1 MGKVSRIDIY
11 EKLDKVIIPGAN
23 ISLVKYKGIRGLNID
38 ENGNIDIKIEVP
50 KQAENSLKELEKQ
63 ITEALKSVENVKEVK
78 VNISVNEKPYGTVEF
93 KNLIPSVKFPILIG
107 SGKGG
112 VGKSTVSTNLAI
124 ALAKLGYKVGLLD
137 ADFYGPSIAMMFGI
151 KEEPMV
157 NEKEKLIPI
166 EKHGVKVM
174 SIGFLLDDD
183 TPVIWRGPLL
193 MKALTQFLEDVEW
206 GELDYLLID
215 LPPGTGDIQLSL
227 AQNVKVKG
235 AIAVT
240 TPQDVAL
247 LDVKKA
253 VSMFEKLNIPVM
265 GVVENMSYFVCHN
278 CGTKHFIFSGNQTDT
293 GDKLGL
299 PVLGRIPID
308 TAIRE
313 GGDRGLPVV
322 VGYPESPVSKAFMDT
337 AKLIAEKS
345 GL

>member
-23 ISLVKYKGIRGLNID
+23 ISLVKYKGIRGLDID
-38 ENGNIDIKIEVP
+38 ENGNIDIKIEAP

-124 ALAKLGYKVGLLD
+124 ALAKLGHKVGLLD

>member
-1 MGKVSRIDIY
+1 MVKVSRIDIY
-11 EKLDKVIIPGAN
+11 ENLDKIIIPGAN
-23 ISLVKYKGIRGLNID
+23 VSIVKYKGIRGLEID
-38 ENGNIDIKIEVP
+38 ENGNVDIKIEVP
-50 KQAENSLKELEKQ
+50 KQAENSLTQLEEQVVKA
-63 ITEALKSVENVKEVK
+63 IKSVENVKEVK
-78 VNISVNEKPYGTVEF
+78 VSITVNEKPYGTVEF
-93 KNLIPSVKFPILIG
+93 KNLIPNVKFPILIG

-112 VGKSTVSTNLAI
+112 VGKSTVSSNLAI
-124 ALAKLGYKVGLLD
+124 SLAKLGHKVGLLD

-151 KEEPMV
+151 KEEPEV
-157 NEKEKLIPI
+157 NEKEKLVPF
-166 EKHGVKVM
+166 EKFGVKVM
-174 SIGFLLDDD
+174 SLGFLLEED

-253 VSMFEKLNIPVM
+253 VTMFEKLNIPVM

-308 TAIRE
+308 PAIRE
-313 GGDRGLPVV
+313 GGDKGLPIV
-322 VGYPESPVSKAFMDT
+322 VGYPESPVTKAFLDT
-337 AKLIAEKS
+337 AKLIADKS

>member
-1 MGKVSRIDIY
+1 MVKVSRIDIY
-11 EKLDKVIIPGAN
+11 ENLDKIIIPGAN
-23 ISLVKYKGIRGLNID
+23 VSIVKYKGIRGLEID
-38 ENGNIDIKIEVP
+38 ENGNVDIKIEVP
-50 KQAENSLKELEKQ
+50 KQAENSLTQLEEQVVKA
-63 ITEALKSVENVKEVK
+63 IKSVENVKEVK
-78 VNISVNEKPYGTVEF
+78 VSITVNEKPYGTVEF
-93 KNLIPSVKFPILIG
+93 KNLIPNVKFPILIG

-112 VGKSTVSTNLAI
+112 VGKSTVSSNLAI
-124 ALAKLGYKVGLLD
+124 SLAELGHKVGLLD

-151 KEEPMV
+151 KEEPEV
-157 NEKEKLIPI
+157 NEKEKLVPF
-166 EKHGVKVM
+166 EKFGVKVM
-174 SIGFLLDDD
+174 SLGFLLEED

-253 VSMFEKLNIPVM
+253 VTMFEKLNIPVM
-265 GVVENMSYFVCHN
+265 GVVENMSYFVCHT

-308 TAIRE
+308 PAIRE
-313 GGDRGLPVV
+313 GGDKGLPIV
-322 VGYPESPVSKAFMDT
+322 VGYPESPVTKAFLDT
-337 AKLIAEKS
+337 AKLIADKS

>member
-1 MGKVSRIDIY
+1 MAKISRIDIY
-11 EKLDKVIIPGAN
+11 ENLDKVIIPGAN
-23 ISLVKYKGIRGLNID
+23 ISIVKYKGIRGLEID
-38 ENGNIDIKIEVP
+38 DNGNVDIKIEVP
-50 KQAENSLKELEKQ
+50 KQAENSLKELEQKVV
-63 ITEALKSVENVKEVK
+63 EAVKSVENVTNVK
-78 VNISVNEKPYGTVEF
+78 VNITVNEKPYGTVEF
-93 KNLIPSVKFPILIG
+93 KNLIPNVKFPILIG

-124 ALAKLGYKVGLLD
+124 ALASLGHKVGLLD

-151 KEEPMV
+151 KDEPKV
-157 NEKEKLIPI
+157 NDKEKLVPF
-166 EKHGVKVM
+166 EKYGVKVM
-174 SIGFLLDDD
+174 SLGFLLEED

-193 MKALTQFLEDVEW
+193 MKALNQFLEDVEW

-227 AQNVKVKG
+227 AQNVKVRG

-253 VSMFEKLNIPVM
+253 VTMFEKLNIPVM
-265 GVVENMSYFVCHN
+265 GVIENMSYFVCHN

-308 TAIRE
+308 SAIRE
-313 GGDRGLPVV
+313 GGDRGLPIV
-322 VGYPESPVSKAFMDT
+322 VGYPESPVTKAFIDT
-337 AKLIAEKS
+337 AKLIADKS

>member
-1 MGKVSRIDIY
+1 M
-11 EKLDKVIIPGAN
+11 AN
-23 ISLVKYKGIRGLNID
+23 ISFNLNTD
-38 ENGNIDIKIEVP
+38 
-50 KQAENSLKELEKQ
+50 
-63 ITEALKSVENVKEVK
+63 ALKKVKHV
-78 VNISVNEKPYGTVEF
+78 VLVM
-93 KNLIPSVKFPILIG
+93 

-112 VGKSTVSTNLAI
+112 VGKSTVAVNLAV
-124 ALAKLGYKVGLLD
+124 ALGMQGKKVGLLD
-137 ADFYGPSIAMMFGI
+137 IDIHGPNVMRLLGALDKRPYSSDGKTI
-151 KEEPMV
+151 
-157 NEKEKLIPI
+157 IPPEVMNI
-166 EKHGVKVM
+166 KVM
-174 SIGFLLDDD
+174 SMASLLEEQNV
-183 TPVIWRGPLL
+183 PIVWRGPLKN
-193 MKALTQFLEDVEW
+193 KAIEQFIRDVEW

-253 VSMFEKLNIPVM
+253 VTMFEKLNIPVM
-265 GVVENMSYFVCHN
+265 GVVENMSYFVCHT

-308 TAIRE
+308 PAIRE
-313 GGDRGLPVV
+313 GGDKGLPIV
-322 VGYPESPVSKAFMDT
+322 VGYPESPVTKAFLDT
-337 AKLIAEKS
+337 AKLIADKS

>member
-1 MGKVSRIDIY
+1 MVKVSRIDIY

-23 ISLVKYKGIRGLNID
+23 VSLVKYKGIRGLEID
-38 ENGNIDIKIEVP
+38 EDGNVDIKVEVP
-50 KQAENSLKELEKQ
+50 KQAENNLKELEESVVKA
-63 ITEALKSVENVKEVK
+63 IKSVENVKEVK

-93 KNLIPSVKFPILIG
+93 KNLIPNVKFPILIG

-112 VGKSTVSTNLAI
+112 VGKSTVSSNLAI
-124 ALAKLGYKVGLLD
+124 AMAKLGHKVGLLD

-151 KEEPMV
+151 KEEPVV
-157 NEKEKLIPI
+157 NEKEKLVPF
-166 EKHGVKVM
+166 EKFGVKVM
-174 SIGFLLDDD
+174 SLGFLLEED

-253 VSMFEKLNIPVM
+253 VTMFEKLNIPVM
-265 GVVENMSYFVCHN
+265 GVIENMSYFICHN
-278 CGTKHFIFSGNQTDT
+278 CGTKHFIFSGNEMDT

-308 TAIRE
+308 SAIRE
-313 GGDRGLPVV
+313 GGDKGLPIV
-322 VGYPESPVSKAFMDT
+322 VGYPESPVTKEFLET
-337 AKLIAEKS
+337 AKIIAEKS

>member
-1 MGKVSRIDIY
+1 MAKVSRIDIY
-11 EKLDKVIIPGAN
+11 ENLDKVIIPGAN
-23 ISLVKYKGIRGLNID
+23 VSIVKYKGIRGLEID
-38 ENGNIDIKIEVP
+38 ENGNVDIKIEVP
-50 KQAENSLKELEKQ
+50 KQAENSLTQLEEQVVK
-63 ITEALKSVENVKEVK
+63 ALKSVENVKEVK
-78 VNISVNEKPYGTVEF
+78 VSITVNEKPYGTVEF
-93 KNLIPSVKFPILIG
+93 KNLIPNVQFPILIG

-112 VGKSTVSTNLAI
+112 VGKSTVSSNLAI
-124 ALAKLGYKVGLLD
+124 AMAKLGHKVGLLD

-151 KEEPMV
+151 KEEPQV
-157 NEKEKLIPI
+157 NEKEKLVPF
-166 EKHGVKVM
+166 EKFGVKVM
-174 SIGFLLDDD
+174 SLGFLLEED

-253 VSMFEKLNIPVM
+253 VTMFEKLNIPVM
-265 GVVENMSYFVCHN
+265 GVIENMSYFVCHN

-293 GDKLGL
+293 GDRLGL

-308 TAIRE
+308 PAIRE
-313 GGDRGLPVV
+313 GGDKGLPIV
-322 VGYPESPVSKAFMDT
+322 VGYPESPVTKAFLDT
-337 AKLIAEKS
+337 AKLIADKS

>member
-1 MGKVSRIDIY
+1 MTKVSRIDIY
-11 EKLDKVIIPGAN
+11 ENLDKVIIPGAN
-23 ISLVKYKGIRGLNID
+23 VSIVKYKGIRGLEID
-38 ENGNIDIKIEVP
+38 ENGNVDIKIEVP
-50 KQAENSLKELEKQ
+50 KQAENSLTQLEEQVVKA
-63 ITEALKSVENVKEVK
+63 IKSVENVKEVK
-78 VNISVNEKPYGTVEF
+78 VSITVNEKPYGTVEF
-93 KNLIPSVKFPILIG
+93 KNLIPNVKFPILIG

-112 VGKSTVSTNLAI
+112 VGKSTVSSNLAI
-124 ALAKLGYKVGLLD
+124 SLAKLGHKVGLLD

-151 KEEPMV
+151 KEEPEV
-157 NEKEKLIPI
+157 NEKEKLVPF
-166 EKHGVKVM
+166 EKFGVKVM
-174 SIGFLLDDD
+174 SLGFLLEED

-253 VSMFEKLNIPVM
+253 VTMFEKLNIPVM
-265 GVVENMSYFVCHN
+265 GVVENMSYFVCHT

-308 TAIRE
+308 PAIRE
-313 GGDRGLPVV
+313 GGDKGLPIV
-322 VGYPESPVSKAFMDT
+322 VGYPESPVTKAFLDT
-337 AKLIAEKS
+337 AKLIADKS

>member
-1 MGKVSRIDIY
+1 MVKVSRIDIY

-23 ISLVKYKGIRGLNID
+23 ISIVKYKGIKGLDID
-38 ENGNIDIKIEVP
+38 ENGNVTIKIEVP
-50 KQAENSLKELEKQ
+50 KQAESNLNSLQEQ
-63 ITEALKSVENVKEVK
+63 VIQAIKSVENVKEVK
-78 VNISVNEKPYGTVEF
+78 VSITVNEKPYGTVEF
-93 KNLIPSVKFPILIG
+93 KNLIPNVKFPILIG

-112 VGKSTVSTNLAI
+112 VGKSTVSSNLAI
-124 ALAKLGYKVGLLD
+124 ALAKQGFSVGLLD

-151 KEEPMV
+151 KEEPQV
-157 NEKEKLIPI
+157 NEKEKLVPF
-166 EKHGVKVM
+166 EKFGVKVM
-174 SIGFLLDDD
+174 SLGFLLEED
-183 TPVIWRGPLL
+183 TPVIWRGPIL

-253 VSMFEKLNIPVM
+253 VTMFEKLNIPVM
-265 GVVENMSYFVCHN
+265 GVIENMSYFVCHN

-293 GDKLGL
+293 GDRLGL
-299 PVLGRIPID
+299 PVLGKIPID
-308 TAIRE
+308 PAIRE
-313 GGDRGLPVV
+313 GGDKGLPIV
-322 VGYPESPVSKAFMDT
+322 VGYPESPVTKAFLDT
-337 AKLIAEKS
+337 AKLIADKS
-345 GL
+345 SL

>member
-1 MGKVSRIDIY
+1 MKKVSRIEIY
-11 EKLDKVIIPGAN
+11 EKLDKLVIPQAN
-23 ISLVKYKGIRGLNID
+23 VSLVKYKGIKGLEID
-38 ENGNIDIKIEVP
+38 EQGNVRIKIELP
-50 KQAENSLKELEKQ
+50 KQAEPHAESLKKQ
-63 ITEALKSVENVKEVK
+63 VEEVLKSVNNVNNVEIEV
-78 VNISVNEKPYGTVEF
+78 SVNEKPYGTVEF
-93 KNLIPSVKFPILIG
+93 KNLIPSVKFPILVG

-112 VGKSTVSTNLAI
+112 VGKSTVSVNLAI
-124 ALAKLGYKVGLLD
+124 ALAKSGYKVGLLD

-151 KEEPMV
+151 KEEPEV

-174 SIGFLLDDD
+174 SLGFLLEDD
-183 TPVIWRGPLL
+183 TPVIWRGPIL

-206 GELDYLLID
+206 GDLDFLLID

-253 VSMFEKLNIPVM
+253 VSMFDKLNIPVM
-265 GVVENMSYFVCHN
+265 GVIENMSYFVCHN

-293 GDKLGL
+293 GDKLGI
-299 PVLGRIPID
+299 PVLGKIPID

-313 GGDRGLPVV
+313 GGDKGLPVV

-337 AKLIAEKS
+337 AKIIATKS
-345 GL
+345 GV

>member
-1 MGKVSRIDIY
+1 MTKVSRIDIY
-11 EKLDKVIIPGAN
+11 ENLDKVIIPGAN
-23 ISLVKYKGIRGLNID
+23 VSIVKYKGIRGLEID
-38 ENGNIDIKIEVP
+38 ENGNVDIKIEVP
-50 KQAENSLKELEKQ
+50 KQAENSLTQLEEQVVKA
-63 ITEALKSVENVKEVK
+63 IKSVENVKEVK
-78 VNISVNEKPYGTVEF
+78 VSITVNEKPYGTVEF
-93 KNLIPSVKFPILIG
+93 KNLIPNVKFPILIG

-112 VGKSTVSTNLAI
+112 VGKSTVSSNLAI
-124 ALAKLGYKVGLLD
+124 SLAKLGHKVGLLD

-151 KEEPMV
+151 KEEPEV
-157 NEKEKLIPI
+157 NEKEKLVPF
-166 EKHGVKVM
+166 EKFGVKVM
-174 SIGFLLDDD
+174 SLGFLLEED

-253 VSMFEKLNIPVM
+253 VTMFEKLNIPVM
-265 GVVENMSYFVCHN
+265 GVIENMSYFVCHN

-308 TAIRE
+308 PAIRE
-313 GGDRGLPVV
+313 GGDKGLPIV
-322 VGYPESPVSKAFMDT
+322 VGYPESPVTKAFLDT
-337 AKLIAEKS
+337 AKLIADKS

>member
-1 MGKVSRIDIY
+1 MAKVSRIDIY
-11 EKLDKVIIPGAN
+11 ENLDKVIIPGAN
-23 ISLVKYKGIRGLNID
+23 ISIVKYKGIKGLDID
-38 ENGNIDIKIEVP
+38 ENGNVTIKIEVP
-50 KQAENSLKELEKQ
+50 KQAESNLNSLQEQ
-63 ITEALKSVENVKEVK
+63 VIQTIKSVENVKEVK
-78 VNISVNEKPYGTVEF
+78 VSITVNEKPYGTVEF
-93 KNLIPSVKFPILIG
+93 KNLIPDIKFPILIG

-112 VGKSTVSTNLAI
+112 VGKSTVSSNLAI
-124 ALAKLGYKVGLLD
+124 ALAKQGFSVGLLD

-151 KEEPMV
+151 KEEPKV
-157 NEKEKLIPI
+157 NEKEKLVPF
-166 EKHGVKVM
+166 EKYGVKVM
-174 SIGFLLDDD
+174 SLGFLLEED
-183 TPVIWRGPLL
+183 TPVIWRGPIL

-253 VSMFEKLNIPVM
+253 VTMFEKLNIPVM
-265 GVVENMSYFVCHN
+265 GVIENMSYFVCHN

-293 GDKLGL
+293 GDRLGL

-308 TAIRE
+308 PTIRE
-313 GGDRGLPVV
+313 GGDNGVPIVV
-322 VGYPESPVSKAFMDT
+322 AYPESSVTKAFLDT
-337 AKLIAEKS
+337 AKLIADKS
-345 GL
+345 SL

>member
-1 MGKVSRIDIY
+1 MQKVSRIEIY
-11 EKLDKVIIPGAN
+11 EKLDKLVIPQAN
-23 ISLVKYKGIRGLNID
+23 VSLVKYKGIKGLEID
-38 ENGNIDIKIEVP
+38 EQGNVRIKIELP
-50 KQAENSLKELEKQ
+50 KQAEQYAESFKKQ
-63 ITEALKSVENVKEVK
+63 VKDILKSVNNVNNVE
-78 VNISVNEKPYGTVEF
+78 IDITINEKPYGTVEF
-93 KNLIPSVKFPILIG
+93 KNLIPSVKFPILVG

-112 VGKSTVSTNLAI
+112 VGKSTVSVNLAI
-124 ALAKLGYKVGLLD
+124 ALAKSGYKVGLLD
-137 ADFYGPSIAMMFGI
+137 ADFYGPSVAMMFGI
-151 KEEPMV
+151 KEEPEV

-174 SIGFLLDDD
+174 SLGFLLEDD
-183 TPVIWRGPLL
+183 TPVIWRGPIL

-206 GELDYLLID
+206 GDLDFLLID

-265 GVVENMSYFVCHN
+265 GVIENMSYFVCHN

-293 GDKLGL
+293 GDKLGI
-299 PVLGRIPID
+299 PVLGKIPID

-313 GGDRGLPVV
+313 GGDKGLPVI

-337 AKLIAEKS
+337 AKIIATKS
-345 GL
+345 GV

>member
-23 ISLVKYKGIRGLNID
+23 ISLVKYKGIRGLDID

-63 ITEALKSVENVKEVK
+63 ITETLKSIENVKEVK

-124 ALAKLGYKVGLLD
+124 ALAKLGHKVGLLD